1 MSRICYTF
9 FIFISLFLVSAYT
22 LNGGV
27 SYTVETARIE
37 CFKDISE
44 KIDMTNYVEH
54 MTDRNFEENNLALR
68 KKKKKYKNRYLT
80 LFSDGAYSVSYRDKK
95 NEDFYYDS
103 SGKLIAIDFKLKTSY
118 PQKSVKYDA
127 KGNLDSI
134 CLWLENNE
142 QYVFNKDKSLS
153 SHWIGN
159 NCYNEKGELIM
170 TRK

>member
-1 MSRICYTF
+1 MKYL
-9 FIFISLFLVSAYT
+9 IFLIIFLGLYAPVHAEV
-22 LNGGV
+22 LKGGV

-80 LFSDGAYSVSYRDKK
+80 LFSDGAYSVSYRGKR
-95 NEDFYYDS
+95 NEIFYYHS
-103 SGKLIAIDFKLKTSY
+103 SGKLIGIDFKLKTSY
-118 PQKSVKYDA
+118 PQKSVMYDA

>member
-1 MSRICYTF
+1 MKYL
-9 FIFISLFLVSAYT
+9 IFLIIFLGLYAPVHAEV
-22 LNGGV
+22 LKGGV

-118 PQKSVKYDA
+118 PQKSVMYDA

-159 NCYNEKGELIM
+159 NCYNEKGELIL

>member
-1 MSRICYTF
+1 MKYL
-9 FIFISLFLVSAYT
+9 IFLIIFLGLYAPVHAEV
-22 LNGGV
+22 LKGGV

-44 KIDMTNYVEH
+44 KINMTNYVEH

-80 LFSDGAYSVSYRDKK
+80 LFSDGAYGISYRSKR
-95 NEDFYYDS
+95 NEYFYYNS
-103 SGKLIAIDFKLKTSY
+103 SGKLIGIELKTITSY
-118 PQKSVKYDA
+118 PQKSVMYDA
-127 KGNLDSI
+127 DGNLDSVR
-134 CLWLENNE
+134 LWLENNE

-159 NCYNEKGELIM
+159 NCYNEKGELIL
-170 TRK
+170 TRE